1 MKLLNII
8 RVNYVPSSP
17 RKSTSFDDTGYRNKI
32 KDNKLEEVTRRKYGG
47 SSQPKYLNQET
58 REIFSNLNEIWW
70 INVEIIETLFFTGER
85 IPD

>member
-1 MKLLNII
+1 MFHPALEKAHLLMILVI
-8 RVNYVPSSP
+8 EI
-17 RKSTSFDDTGYRNKI
+17 KI

-47 SSQPKYLNQET
+47 SSQPKYLNQEN
-58 REIFSNLNEIWW
+58 RKIFSNLNEIWW